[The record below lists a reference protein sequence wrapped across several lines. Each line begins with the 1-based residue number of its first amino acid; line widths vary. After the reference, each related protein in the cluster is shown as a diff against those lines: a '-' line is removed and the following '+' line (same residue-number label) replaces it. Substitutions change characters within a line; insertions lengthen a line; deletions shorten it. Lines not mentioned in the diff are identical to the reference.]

1 MAVEKI
7 FLHIAPT
14 MKNNPKLLGPAEVSN
29 DNFAQVADPL
39 PGVKEDQMTRLKVLS
54 VMGLQTAI

>member
-1 MAVEKI
+1 
-7 FLHIAPT
+7 